1 MRKFTLINGHLQD
14 EKDLDEHLQ
23 GESNK
28 DAASTSENGRKSPTH
43 LAGREARREFGARV
57 TGRLADYGYDREL
70 VEAEVTFVDG
80 NYGLPL
86 LVLIAVVT
94 VIGAAMVLSTTFAP
108 SLASAITH
116 SPFAIF
122 EKQLVWL
129 FISAVVFFV
138 ISKVPSIYLAA
149 FFRAPILLAN
159 VLLLVVL
166 VPGIGIKV
174 SGARRWIG
182 FSFLTF
188 QPSEFAKLAIVGF
201 LASFFAAPVRGRATT
216 LKGAMPAIIVS
227 GAAMGLIL
235 IEPDMGTSIVVG
247 IVMTLILFLVGMKM
261 RYFLPFV
268 TALFAGGLFSV
279 TYSAYRRQR
288 FFSFLHPWQNRL
300 GYSYQEVQGLV
311 AFATGGLHGVGVGA
325 GISKWGYLPNAQ
337 TDFIYAIV
345 GQETGVIGAVIVLVL
360 LLGLAGLIFRI
371 SQLAEDRF
379 ESIFCAGVAVWI
391 AVQTL
396 LNVGAVLGVLPV
408 TGVPLPLISYG
419 GSSMVFFMV
428 ALGVVYKVARKTER
442 RVKV

>member
-1 MRKFTLINGHLQD
+1 MRKFTLINGHLSD
-14 EKDLDEHLQ
+14 EKANIGQNGSADDR
-23 GESNK
+23 S
-28 DAASTSENGRKSPTH
+28 SEGYVGSRSRLFGRSQ
-43 LAGREARREFGARV
+43 RRDFGDRV
-57 TGRLADYGYDREL
+57 TDRLADYGYDKEL
-70 VEAEVTFVDG
+70 VEAEVTYVDG

-86 LVLIAVVT
+86 LVLVGVITVV
-94 VIGAAMVLSTTFAP
+94 GAAMVLSTTFAP

-129 FISAVVFFV
+129 VISAIAFLA

-149 FFRAPILLAN
+149 FFRAPIILAN

-201 LASFFAAPVRGRATT
+201 LASFFAAPVRGRSTT

-247 IVMTLILFLVGMKM
+247 MILTLLLFLVGMKM
-261 RYFLPFV
+261 RYFLPFAA
-268 TALFAGGLFSV
+268 ALTVGGLISV
-279 TYSAYRRQR
+279 TYSTYRRNR

-300 GYSYQEVQGLV
+300 GCSYQEVQGLV

-345 GQETGVIGAVIVLVL
+345 GQETGAIGAIVVLVL
-360 LLGLAGLIFRI
+360 LLGLAGMIFRI

-419 GSSMVFFMV
+419 GSSMVFFML